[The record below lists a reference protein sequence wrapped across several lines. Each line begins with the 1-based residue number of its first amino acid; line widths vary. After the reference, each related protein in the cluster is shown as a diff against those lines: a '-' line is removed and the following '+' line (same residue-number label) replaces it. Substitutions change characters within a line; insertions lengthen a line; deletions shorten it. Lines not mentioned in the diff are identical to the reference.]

1 MLDTLS
7 INVPGPRLSF
17 PAKEWAVDP
26 IAANDSLGFLV
37 DRGWERAGGGRLEGI
52 FVGKPLQLSWNL
64 LPQSLGL
71 QLSLEPVNHSR
82 AFYFWWAQASHSL
95 FLWSVAPE

>member
-1 MLDTLS
+1 MS
-7 INVPGPRLSF
+7 PGHGCPFQPRGG
-17 PAKEWAVDP
+17 AVGP